1 MREYEYLN
9 DRYIKNRTKVD
20 VISGLL
26 MAQAICSRKLIES
39 HDQRILDIMGTIA
52 DTIEDIKDNDD

>member
-26 MAQAICSRKLIES
+26 MAQAICGRKLIEG
-39 HDQRILDIMGTIA
+39 HDQRILDIMGTIVS
-52 DTIEDIKDNDD
+52 TIEDIKDNDD